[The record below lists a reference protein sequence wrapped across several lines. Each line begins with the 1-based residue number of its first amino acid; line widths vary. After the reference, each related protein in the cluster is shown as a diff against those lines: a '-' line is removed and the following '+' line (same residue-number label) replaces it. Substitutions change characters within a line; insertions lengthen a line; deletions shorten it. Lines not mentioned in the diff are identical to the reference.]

1 MVSKFQVVTHDY
13 PVGTLS
19 TSELLES
26 LRESQSDMQNS
37 LRTTNN
43 VIIRMIFRAT
53 LTSCGM
59 ESVSGEV
66 TEDSA

>member
-13 PVGTLS
+13 LVGILS
-19 TSELLES
+19 TPELLES
-26 LRESQSDMQNS
+26 LRESQSDMQNP
-37 LRTTNN
+37 LRTTKI
-43 VIIRMIFRAT
+43 VIIRTILRAA
-53 LTSCGM
+53 LTSCGI

>member
-26 LRESQSDMQNS
+26 LRESQSDMQNP
-37 LRTTNN
+37 LRTTKN
-43 VIIRMIFRAT
+43 VIIRTILRAA

>member
-19 TSELLES
+19 TSELLE
-26 LRESQSDMQNS
+26 LLKESQSDMQNS

-43 VIIRMIFRAT
+43 VIIRMIFRAA

>member
-13 PVGTLS
+13 LVGALS

-37 LRTTNN
+37 VSAMTSW
-43 VIIRMIFRAT
+43 RMER
-53 LTSCGM
+53 
-59 ESVSGEV
+59 VSGEV